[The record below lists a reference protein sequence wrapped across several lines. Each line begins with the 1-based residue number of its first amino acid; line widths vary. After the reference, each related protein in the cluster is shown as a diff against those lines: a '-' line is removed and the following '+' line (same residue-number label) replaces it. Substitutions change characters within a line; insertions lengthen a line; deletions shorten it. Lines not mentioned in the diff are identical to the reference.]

1 MQLLTGAATPPGVHR
16 DGFGSASC
24 DPATRWRPDRH
35 DVRCRRQSVR
45 RIRRHDQTN
54 PTRMKTRFLNGLLT
68 VLFVGSEVQN
78 RLLSENTAP
87 LRRARPA
94 SRMRILRDF
103 AESLRIRCV
112 AAAAAPQAKTEIKT
126 AKALSVG
133 SSVVQ
138 CI

>member
-1 MQLLTGAATPPGVHR
+1 
-16 DGFGSASC
+16 
-24 DPATRWRPDRH
+24 
-35 DVRCRRQSVR
+35 
-45 RIRRHDQTN
+45 
-54 PTRMKTRFLNGLLT
+54 MKTRFLNGLLT